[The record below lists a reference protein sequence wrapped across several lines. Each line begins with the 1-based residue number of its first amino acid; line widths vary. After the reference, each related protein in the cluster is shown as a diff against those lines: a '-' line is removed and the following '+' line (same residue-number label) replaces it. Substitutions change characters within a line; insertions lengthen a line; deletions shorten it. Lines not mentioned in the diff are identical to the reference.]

1 LYFFEATKPT
11 YLRFLNSRTKLLL
24 HMLNQDLIIQGCIN
38 GDRRA
43 QQSLYEHFY
52 GKMMVVCMRYANCK
66 DEALDMFQEAFI
78 KVFKNL
84 HKYGKQG
91 SFEGWVRRIM
101 VNTCID
107 HIRKNKINNQMV
119 ELDNN
124 HGSIEVDDEKDAGI
138 LEHVNF
144 SDLLNMVQH
153 LSPAYRS
160 VFNLYIVDGFT
171 HQEISEALGISVG
184 TSKSNLAKAKGNLK
198 KMLLKKIE
206 KMAG

>member
-1 LYFFEATKPT
+1 
-11 YLRFLNSRTKLLL
+11 
-24 HMLNQDLIIQGCIN
+24 MLNQDLIIQGCID

-52 GKMMVVCMRYANCK
+52 GKMLAVCMRYGNGH

-84 HKYGKQG
+84 PKYGKQG

-107 HIRKNKINNQMV
+107 HIRKNKKNNQMV
-119 ELDNN
+119 ELDDK
-124 HGSIEVDDEKDAGI
+124 HGSIEVEAEEDSGI

-144 SDLLNMVQH
+144 SDLIEMVQH

-160 VFNLYIVDGFT
+160 VFNMYIVDGFT
-171 HQEISEALGISVG
+171 HQEISDYLGISVG
-184 TSKSNLAKAKGNLK
+184 TSKSNLAKAKRNLRS
-198 KMLLKKIE
+198 MLQE
-206 KMAG
+206 KLGKLAG

>member
-1 LYFFEATKPT
+1 
-11 YLRFLNSRTKLLL
+11 
-24 HMLNQDLIIQGCIN
+24 MLNQDLIIQGCIK

-43 QQSLYEHFY
+43 QKSLYEHFY

-84 HKYGKQG
+84 PKYGKKG

-119 ELDNN
+119 ELESN
-124 HGSIEVDDEKDAGI
+124 HGSIEIDEDKDAGI
-138 LEHVNF
+138 LEYVGFN
-144 SDLLNMVQH
+144 DLLDMVQL

-171 HQEISEALGISVG
+171 HQEIANALGISVG
-184 TSKSNLAKAKGNLK
+184 TSKSNLAKAKVNLK

-206 KMAG
+206 KIAG

>member
-1 LYFFEATKPT
+1 
-11 YLRFLNSRTKLLL
+11 
-24 HMLNQDLIIQGCIN
+24 MLNQDLIIQGCID

-52 GKMMVVCMRYANCK
+52 GKMMAVCMRYGNGH

-84 HKYGKQG
+84 PKYGKQG

-107 HIRKNKINNQMV
+107 HIRKNKVNNQMV
-119 ELDNN
+119 ELDEK
-124 HGSIEVDDEKDAGI
+124 HGSFYDEEEEDAGI

-144 SDLLNMVQH
+144 QDLLALVQN

-160 VFNLYIVDGFT
+160 VFNLYIVDGYT
-171 HQEISEALGISVG
+171 HQEIADSLGVSVG
-184 TSKSNLAKAKGNLK
+184 TSKSNLAKAKMNLR
-198 KMLLKKIE
+198 KMLNEKIG

>member
-1 LYFFEATKPT
+1 MSIFEATKHS
-11 YLRFLNSRTKLLL
+11 YVRFLTGRTFFLLL
-24 HMLNQDLIIQGCIN
+24 MLNQDLVIQGCIK

-52 GKMMVVCMRYANCK
+52 GKMMVVCMRYANCQ

-84 HKYGKQG
+84 PKYGKKG

-107 HIRKNKINNQMV
+107 HIRKNKINNNMV
-119 ELDNN
+119 ELDSN
-124 HGSIEVDDEKDAGI
+124 HGSIEIDEEKDAGI
-138 LEHVNF
+138 LDHVSFN
-144 SDLLNMVQH
+144 DLINMVQH

-171 HQEISEALGISVG
+171 HQEISNALGISIG
-184 TSKSNLAKAKGNLK
+184 TSKSNLAKAKRNLK

>member
-1 LYFFEATKPT
+1 
-11 YLRFLNSRTKLLL
+11 
-24 HMLNQDLIIQGCIN
+24 MLNQDLIIQGCIK
-38 GDRRA
+38 GDKRA
-43 QQSLYEHFY
+43 QKALYEHFY
-52 GKMMVVCMRYANCK
+52 GKMMVVCMRYANCH

-84 HKYGKQG
+84 PKYGRIG

-107 HIRKNKINNQMV
+107 HIRKNKMNNKMV
-119 ELDNN
+119 ELDSN
-124 HGSIEVDDEKDAGI
+124 HGSIIVDDDEDAGI

-144 SDLLNMVQH
+144 KDLLDMIQH

-171 HQEISEALGISVG
+171 HQEISNTLGISIG
-184 TSKSNLAKAKGNLK
+184 TSKSNLAKAKANIK
-198 KMLLKKIE
+198 KMLLKKIK
-206 KMAG
+206 KMTG